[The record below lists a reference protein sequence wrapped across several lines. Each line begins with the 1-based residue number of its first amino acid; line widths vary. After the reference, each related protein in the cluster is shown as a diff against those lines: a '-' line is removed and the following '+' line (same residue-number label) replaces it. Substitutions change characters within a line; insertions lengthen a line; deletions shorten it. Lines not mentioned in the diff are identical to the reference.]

1 MRKDMF
7 NNCTEKQFRV
17 CYLSNVLSL
26 GAFLKVSKTNIFID
40 ISIKFADI
48 KDYNTNKNTSK
59 FSINFKF
66 HIHN

>member
-1 MRKDMF
+1 MF

-17 CYLSNVLSL
+17 CYLVLSL

-40 ISIKFADI
+40 ISIKLADI
-48 KDYNTNKNTSK
+48 KDYNKNKNTSK

-66 HIHN
+66 YIHN